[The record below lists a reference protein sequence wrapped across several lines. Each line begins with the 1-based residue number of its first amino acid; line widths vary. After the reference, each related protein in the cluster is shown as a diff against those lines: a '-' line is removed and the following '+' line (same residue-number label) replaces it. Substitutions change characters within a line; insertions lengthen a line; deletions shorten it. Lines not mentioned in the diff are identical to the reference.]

1 MSYAVKVKKFI
12 PGITH
17 VDNNCRIQT
26 LKKEQ
31 NKNFYDL
38 IQNFYKLSGVPI
50 LLNTSLNISGKPLIG
65 TFDQAVEMFKHTNLK
80 YLYFPDI
87 QFLLKK

>member
-1 MSYAVKVKKFI
+1 M
-12 PGITH
+12 
-17 VDNNCRIQT
+17 QT

-31 NKNFYDL
+31 NKSFYEL
-38 IQNFYKLSGVPI
+38 IQSFYKLSGIPI
-50 LLNTSLNISGKPLIG
+50 LLNTSLNTSGKPLIG
-65 TFDQAVEMFKHTNLK
+65 TFEQAVDMFKNCSLK